1 MTTTPVTQ
9 RTYQTHCSNCGA
21 ITLFRAASTTH
32 TICSYC
38 ASTIT
43 RSGEVLSNRG
53 IAASVFEDYSLLQL
67 GTQGQFQGIN
77 FTLIGRVQCEAST
90 GRWTEWVV
98 LLDNKLDDKL
108 NDKLNDKL
116 DNKLNNK
123 DITAILSEDNGSY
136 VWMQPSDGLSA
147 TNIPPANSLNLGK
160 IISYL
165 NTNYVVSA
173 LNQTSLIAA
182 QGECGQ
188 LPILNTTFDYV
199 ELRNHKRQL
208 LTLSYDIPNKT
219 PSIYLGEAID
229 LSVLKLTGLKN
240 AGSIATFS
248 GQSFDCPNCGS
259 PVTVLLDSSKSIT
272 CQSCHSLIDLSQG
285 LGAQLAYALQ
295 AEPITPQISLGS
307 LTMIAG
313 KSWQITG
320 YQHRMTVVNQHN
332 IDDEQEGWEEYLLY
346 NAQLG
351 FQFLV
356 DSSEGWS
363 LVRPITGVPS
373 LSSNGSVSYLG
384 RIYPPAPRYTAR
396 TEFVLGEF
404 YWPLK
409 RNDTTLNQDFS
420 VNQYRLNYEQSAQET
435 VWSAGQMVSAKA
447 VIQMFNISADQTK
460 HFRGDITPVALNIN
474 TLKWGVIIVLILA
487 LIVIKIKADSPKETC
502 QKQFNPYSILSAE
515 QQMQQC
521 LANYQQRSR
530 SGGSYGGFYMGS
542 GGHK

>member
-1 MTTTPVTQ
+1 MITTPVTQ

-32 TICSYC
+32 TVCSYC
-38 ASTIT
+38 SSTIT
-43 RSGEVLSNRG
+43 RSGEVLGNRG
-53 IAASVFEDYSLLQL
+53 TVANVFEDYSLLQI

-77 FTLIGRVQCEAST
+77 FTLIGRVQYEASA
-90 GRWTEWVV
+90 GRWTEWLV
-98 LLDNKLDDKL
+98 LLDNKLDSI
-108 NDKLNDKL
+108 
-116 DNKLNNK
+116 DNTADDR

-136 VWMQPSDGLSA
+136 VWMQPSVYLIS
-147 TNIPPANSLNLGK
+147 TNIPSVNSLNLGK
-160 IISYL
+160 IIPYL
-165 NTNYVVSA
+165 NNSYVVSA
-173 LNQTSLIAA
+173 VYQARLIAA

-188 LPILNTTFDYV
+188 LSILNTSFDYV
-199 ELRNHKRQL
+199 ELRNHKGQL
-208 LTLSYDIPNKT
+208 LTLSYDTSNKNPT
-219 PSIYLGEAID
+219 IYLGEAID

-240 AGSIATFS
+240 SASIATLS

-259 PVTVLLDSSKSIT
+259 PVTILLDSSKSIT
-272 CQSCHSLIDLSQG
+272 CKSCNSLIDLSQG

-295 AEPITPQISLGS
+295 AEPIKPQISLGS

-313 KSWQITG
+313 KSWQMTG
-320 YQHRMTVVNQHN
+320 YQHRITLIDQNS

-351 FQFLV
+351 FQFLIN
-356 DSSEGWS
+356 SNEGWS

-373 LSSNGSVSYLG
+373 LLSNGSVSYLG
-384 RIYPPAPRYTAR
+384 RIYPPAPRYSAC

-409 RNDTTLNQDFS
+409 RNDKTFNQDFS
-420 VNQYRLNYEQSAQET
+420 VNQYRLNCEQNTQET
-435 VWSAGQMVSAKA
+435 IWSAGQTLSAKA
-447 VIQMFNISADQTK
+447 VIQMFNISADQAK
-460 HFRGDITPVALNIN
+460 HFRSDITPFGLTAN
-474 TLKWGVIIVLILA
+474 TLKWAVIIVSVLA
-487 LIVIKIKADSPKETC
+487 LIVIEIKADSPKEAC
-502 QKQFNPYSILSAE
+502 QKQFNPYSTLSAE

-521 LANYQQRSR
+521 LARHQQRSR

>member
-1 MTTTPVTQ
+1 MATTPVTQ
-9 RTYQTHCSNCGA
+9 RTYQTNCSNCGA

-32 TICSYC
+32 TVCSYC

-43 RSGEVLSNRG
+43 RSGEVLSNIG
-53 IAASVFEDYSLLQL
+53 TVASVFEDYSLLQI

-77 FTLIGRVQCEAST
+77 FTLMGRVQYEAST
-90 GRWTEWVV
+90 GRWTEWVA
-98 LLDNKLDDKL
+98 L
-108 NDKLNDKL
+108 L

-136 VWMQPSDGLSA
+136 VWMQLSDGLSA
-147 TNIPPANSLNLGK
+147 TQIPPAHSLSLGK

-165 NTNYVVSA
+165 NISYVVSA
-173 LNQTSLIAA
+173 LHQTRLVAA

-188 LPILNTTFDYV
+188 LSIFNVAFEYA
-199 ELRNHKRQL
+199 ELRNHKGQL
-208 LTLSYDIPNKT
+208 LTVSYGVFNDISSDIKT

-229 LSVLKLTGLKN
+229 LNILKLTGLKN
-240 AGSIATFS
+240 SSSVTTVS

-259 PVTVLLDSSKSIT
+259 PVTILLDSSKSIT
-272 CQSCHSLIDLSQG
+272 CKSCNSLIDLSQG

-295 AEPITPQISLGS
+295 AEPIKPQISLGS

-320 YQHRMTVVNQHN
+320 YQHRMTVVNQN
-332 IDDEQEGWEEYLLY
+332 SIDDEQEGWEEYLLY

-363 LVRPITGVPS
+363 LVRPITGVPNV
-373 LSSNGSVSYLG
+373 SSNGSVGYLG
-384 RIYPPAPRYTAR
+384 RTYPAAPLYTAR

-420 VNQYRLNYEQSAQET
+420 VNQYRLNCEQNAQET
-435 VWSAGQMVSAKA
+435 VWSAGQTVSAQA
-447 VIQMFNISADQTK
+447 VIQMFNISADQAK
-460 HFRGDITPVALNIN
+460 HFRGDVTPVALNVN
-474 TLKWGVIIVLILA
+474 TLKWGIIVVLILA
-487 LIVIKIKADSPKETC
+487 WIVMSIMADNPKEAC
-502 QKQFNPYSILSAE
+502 QKQFNPYSTVSAE

-521 LANYQQRSR
+521 LVNYQQHSR
-530 SGGSYGGFYMGS
+530 SGGSYGGFYTGS